1 MSSFAKS
8 SPYSSAC
15 VLDNDVDG
23 RYFTR
28 CYIILIRRFA
38 PRLTALRFAPRLTAP
53 RFAPRSSQV
62 MNSVTHGLGIILCVV
77 GTILMSRKAVHSQ
90 R

>member
-1 MSSFAKS
+1 MRGAKRRAEVAGVLDIDIHGRDFTLLHYSNSSLR
-8 SPYSSAC
+8 SSAHC
-15 VLDNDVDG
+15 SSL
-23 RYFTR
+23 
-28 CYIILIRRFA
+28 
-38 PRLTALRFAPRLTAP
+38 
-53 RFAPRSSQV
+53 RSSQV